1 MEENLLTYKC
11 PCCGGAIEFDPSLQ
25 KLKCPYCD
33 TEFETETLKAFGAET
48 ADASEDDLSFET
60 ASETR
65 WDDSESDGMSAYI
78 CKSCGGEIIAEATT
92 AALSCPFCGN
102 PVVMT
107 GKLSGDLRPD
117 QVIPFSVEKEAAV
130 AALSRHFK
138 GKRLLP
144 KVFSNRNHLDE
155 IKGIYLPFWVFDA
168 DTDANIRY
176 RATKSVTWS
185 DRNYIYTR
193 VTHHLVI
200 RSGTLGFDAIPAD
213 GSSGMDD
220 ALSES
225 IEPFDFTKAVDFS
238 TAYLPGFLAER
249 YDVSSETCLERVKV
263 RVKNSTEQEF
273 ARTVQGYGSVVP
285 EHSAVRLTKSR
296 ARYVLCPV
304 WILNTTFEGQKYT
317 FAVNGQTGKLV
328 GNLPMSKS
336 AYAKWLAGLTGAVG
350 GGIFL
355 LLLLMHYLGG

>member
-1 MEENLLTYKC
+1 MEETLLTYKC

-33 TEFETETLKAFGAET
+33 TEFEAETLKAFEKEMNRT
-48 ADASEDDLSFET
+48 PEDDFSFRPDP
-60 ASETR
+60 AKQ
-65 WDDSESDGMSAYI
+65 WQDAESDGMSAYI
-78 CKSCGGEIIAEATT
+78 CKSCGGEIIAEKTA

-107 GKLSGDLRPD
+107 GNLTGDLRPD
-117 QVIPFSVEKEAAV
+117 LVIPFSVDKNAAI
-130 AALSRHFK
+130 AALNRHFK
-138 GKRLLP
+138 GKKLLP
-144 KVFSNRNHLDE
+144 KIFSERNHLDE
-155 IKGIYLPFWVFDA
+155 IKGVYLPFWVFDA

-176 RATKSVTWS
+176 RATQSFTWS

-200 RSGTLGFDAIPAD
+200 RSGGLGFDAVPAD
-213 GSSGMDD
+213 GSSRMDD
-220 ALSES
+220 ALTES
-225 IEPFDFTKAVDFS
+225 IEPFDFTKAVDFNP
-238 TAYLPGFLAER
+238 AYLPGFLAER
-249 YDVSSETCLERVKV
+249 YDVSSDVCLERVKV
-263 RVKNSTEQEF
+263 RIKRSTEQEF

-285 EHSAVRLTKSR
+285 EHSAVRLTKSK

-304 WILNTTFEGQKYT
+304 WILNTTFEGEKYT

-328 GNLPMSKS
+328 GNLPVSKS
-336 AYAKWLAGLTGAVG
+336 AYTKWLAGLTGAVS